1 MWVKMNVAAEHLAA
15 AIRSH
20 RSCVWGL
27 PDLAVRMGMIA
38 IEMGLRGVI
47 LLHADTDRVGVP
59 GALRSG
65 LHVDRIDGEEV

>member
-1 MWVKMNVAAEHLAA
+1 
-15 AIRSH
+15 
-20 RSCVWGL
+20 
-27 PDLAVRMGMIA
+27 MGMIA